1 LPKSIILRIERI
13 LLVTLQDDP
22 TFGDDADIV
31 VEVGEAVIAH
41 AARGV
46 LIDVS
51 TLSLV
56 DSYMGRMLG
65 SLIGMTKLMGAHAV
79 IAGIR
84 PEVAI
89 AMVELGVDLPDVAT
103 ALNVDSA
110 MAALRQRIE
119 PSA

>member
-1 LPKSIILRIERI
+1 LAKSTILRFERI
-13 LLVTLQDDP
+13 LVVTVQDDP
-22 TFGDDADIV
+22 SFSDAADLV
-31 VEVGEAVIAH
+31 VEVGEAVTAN

-65 SLIGMTKLMGAHAV
+65 SLIGMTKLMGAEAV

-103 ALNVDSA
+103 ALTVDIA
-110 MAALRQRIE
+110 MAALRQRID
-119 PSA
+119 PRA

>member
-1 LPKSIILRIERI
+1 MAKSTILRIERI
-13 LLVTLQDDP
+13 LLVTLQDDA
-22 TFGDDADIV
+22 TSSDAADIV
-31 VEVGEAVIAH
+31 VEVGEAVIAS

-65 SLIGMTKLMGAHAV
+65 SLIGMTKLMGAQAV

-89 AMVELGVDLPDVAT
+89 AMVELGVELPNVAT
-103 ALNVDSA
+103 ALNIDIA

-119 PSA
+119 PGA